1 MIGVK
6 AKMYVPIR
14 PWVRSEDE
22 DEDEEESNDIAG

>member
-22 DEDEEESNDIAG
+22 DEEESNDIAG